1 MATAQAVPNR
11 PVEVKRREMQEVKAP
26 EMFQFT
32 QSGQS
37 IRGVLVSIEPTT
49 VKGKDA
55 IEYMFINETGTRFT
69 CLGTADLNKKIH
81 PGLIGHWLDIRYESD
96 DSSFQKPGQTAMKV
110 FKVLASKEREEGFDG
125 AVA

>member
-1 MATAQAVPNR
+1 MATAAAPPVNR
-11 PVEVKRREMQEVKAP
+11 PTEIRRREMQEVKAP

-37 IRGVLVSIEPTT
+37 IKGVLLSIEPTM

-55 IEYMFINETGTRFT
+55 IEYMFMNESGNRFT

-81 PGLIGHWLDIRYESD
+81 PGHIGHWLDIRYETD
-96 DSSFQKPGQTAMKV
+96 DASFQKPGQTAMKV
-110 FKVLASKEREEGFDG
+110 FKVLVSKEKEEGF
-125 AVA
+125 